1 MHQKDPISGS
11 FEYELPASLCIG
23 CRAFRL
29 SGSNHKSDLES
40 FDLSSGGGVNGHPG
54 AQPVIDASTLASL
67 KDSSNF
73 APIVTMRRSGS
84 VRAQRWTQGTSHLD
98 SLTCAPAQEQKRRRL
113 AANARERRRMFAL
126 NLAFDRLRSVI
137 PTVESDKK
145 LSKSETLQMAQIYIT
160 TLCEL
165 LQDASPTRD
174 RDVQESML
182 QESSVDTTY
191 SVTNQADP
199 SDTVVTF
206 ENIEKIVLKT
216 RQIRTSVAWVT
227 EELVGGDFGEF
238 SDR

>member
-11 FEYELPASLCIG
+11 FEYELPASLCVG
-23 CRAFRL
+23 CRGFRL
-29 SGSNHKSDLES
+29 SGSNNESDLES
-40 FDLSSGGGVNGHPG
+40 FDLSSGGGVNGHPT
-54 AQPVIDASTLASL
+54 AQPVIDTYTVAAL
-67 KDSSNF
+67 KDSSHF
-73 APIVTMRRSGS
+73 APIVTMRGGS

-165 LQDASPTRD
+165 LQDAGPTRD
-174 RDVQESML
+174 RDAQESML

-199 SDTVVTF
+199 SDTVMTF

-227 EELVGGDFGEF
+227 EELVGGDFGEY